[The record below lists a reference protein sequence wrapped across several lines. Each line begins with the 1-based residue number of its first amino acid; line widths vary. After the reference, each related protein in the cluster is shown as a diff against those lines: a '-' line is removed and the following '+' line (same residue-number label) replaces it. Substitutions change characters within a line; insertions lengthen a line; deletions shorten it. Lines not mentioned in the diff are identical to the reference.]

1 LAWQGYVETKFYGKI
16 RSILM
21 SETPR
26 ISISR
31 SELRQLM
38 QRVLPSS
45 NDQDAFVLDFF
56 EDTFRQ
62 FTAGMDRT
70 QRMNLLFERH
80 TPDEIFLALEHLAP
94 EAVGRY
100 LPQRSQQPKPTP
112 SPPHQRSGH
121 VSAPSPEQA
130 SSVPHMVCLYSATSN
145 RDRDAYLE
153 LRKHLTPKVRTGT
166 LTLWS
171 PADTLPGEQL
181 TAARS
186 RNLEHAAVVV
196 LLVTADLLA
205 DSEMDEVIAQV
216 LKRRTEGRCVVV
228 PVLIGAAAWQSSRF
242 GSLQPLPRDGVP
254 IRLRKDRD
262 TAWVEVIDGLSQ
274 AVQHRP

>member
-1 LAWQGYVETKFYGKI
+1 
-16 RSILM
+16 
-21 SETPR
+21 
-26 ISISR
+26 
-31 SELRQLM
+31 M

-56 EDTFRQ
+56 ENTFRQ

-80 TPDEIFLALEHLAP
+80 TPDEIFRALEHLAP

-100 LPQRSQQPKPTP
+100 LPQSSQQPKPTP
-112 SPPHQRSGH
+112 SPAQQRGGP
-121 VSAPSPEQA
+121 VSAPSPDRA
-130 SSVPHMVCLYSATSN
+130 SSIPHMVCLYSATADC
-145 RDRDAYLE
+145 DRDAYLE

-186 RNLEHAAVVV
+186 RNLALAAVVV

-216 LKRRTEGRCVVV
+216 LKHRTEGRCVVV

-262 TAWVEVIDGLSQ
+262 TAWVEVLAGLSQ